1 MVNNS
6 SDGYYK
12 KNKERYQNFSEEKK
26 KKLQYG
32 RERYINLT
40 EHKKVG

>member
-26 KKLQYG
+26 KLQSG

-40 EHKKVG
+40 EHKKAG

>member
-26 KKLQYG
+26 KEAAIWSRK
-32 RERYINLT
+32 I
-40 EHKKVG
+40 HKSY